1 MNIFAFILGG
11 LLGYILHSPIK
22 TLIGKLVDYVS
33 KIGE

>member
-22 TLIGKLVDYVS
+22 GLIARLMNLIEKL
-33 KIGE
+33 